1 MNWILYLLAILCGVG
16 TALQS
21 GVNSQLRKSIN
32 NPLFAAVI
40 SFTVGFITIL
50 IIFPIFNKNALPSF
64 STLKSMEW
72 WKWTGGFFGVFFVT
86 TVIMTIDKVGSA
98 NMTALIVG
106 GQLITAMVLD
116 HYGFLGFNIHQIN
129 FWRVLGALLIVGGVY
144 LVMKN

>member
-21 GVNSQLRKSIN
+21 GVNSQLRKTIN
-32 NPLFAAVI
+32 NPLLAAVI
-40 SFTVGFITIL
+40 SFSVGFITIL
-50 IIFPIFNKNALPSF
+50 IIFPIFNKNAIPSV

-72 WKWTGGFFGVFFVT
+72 WKWTGGLFGAFFVT
-86 TVIMTIDKVGSA
+86 TVILTIDRVGSA

-106 GQLITAMVLD
+106 GQLIMAIILD
-116 HYGFLGFNIHQIN
+116 HYGLLGFNVHQIN
-129 FWRVLGALLIVGGVY
+129 FWRVLGSLLIVGGVY